1 MNRGRNPAFAEHS
14 ARQGG
19 TAPLRL
25 GWPNVSHEVFYQGW
39 AGVARVLIVGLL
51 AYVYLIGLLRLTGKR
66 TLAKL
71 NAFDLVVTVALGS
84 TLSSVLLDGAI
95 SWTEGMVAL
104 ATLVVLQLLVALVTT
119 RVPGARDVVTA
130 RPTLLLHDGELD
142 EATARRA
149 RVTPAEV
156 RQAVRSSGQGDLGGV
171 AAVVLETDGT
181 LSVVPRASA
190 GDLGALV
197 DCPGW
202 DRGTA

>member
-1 MNRGRNPAFAEHS
+1 MWFDTWS
-14 ARQGG
+14 QV
-19 TAPLRL
+19 L
-25 GWPNVSHEVFYQGW
+25 
-39 AGVARVLIVGLL
+39 RVLLVGAATYAGLVL
-51 AYVYLIGLLRLTGKR
+51 LLRISGKR

-119 RVPGARDVVTA
+119 RVPRARDVVTA

-156 RQAVRSSGQGDLGGV
+156 RQAVRSSGQGDLRGV